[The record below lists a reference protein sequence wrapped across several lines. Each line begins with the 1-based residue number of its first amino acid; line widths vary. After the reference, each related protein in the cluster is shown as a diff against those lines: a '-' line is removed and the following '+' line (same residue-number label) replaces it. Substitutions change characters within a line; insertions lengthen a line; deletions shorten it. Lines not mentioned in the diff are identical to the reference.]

1 LLRASSEQTGDEI
14 DLSSVMGQA
23 DGDGGIPNGA
33 ILVNF
38 AEAIVGEDAGRLKD
52 ARAEVTQTLGADGL
66 VDACGIAATFN
77 AIDRIADSI
86 GIPIDEIRLAPTAD
100 FRRELGIDAF
110 PSRLES

>member
-1 LLRASSEQTGDEI
+1 
-14 DLSSVMGQA
+14 MGEA
-23 DGDGGIPNGA
+23 EGDGGVPNGA
-33 ILVNF
+33 MLVNF
-38 AEAIVGEDAGRLKD
+38 AEAIAGDDAQRLQD
-52 ARAEVTQTLGADGL
+52 ARNEVTATLGADGL

-86 GIPIDEIRLAPTAD
+86 GIPIDDVRLEPTAE